1 VKISAYLFLYSFISC
16 SIACSHPATGIEG
29 LKANITRELQQQKGA
44 FSVAFKDLSSG
55 QELFLH
61 EHESFHAAS
70 TMKTPV
76 MIEIYRQSAA
86 GRFSLSD
93 SILIKNEFKSIADSS
108 LFRLDTADDSEL
120 ELYKH
125 LGEKRPIDSLLS
137 LMITRSSNL
146 STNLLIELAGAK
158 NVQQTMRELGAKDI
172 RVLRGVEDN
181 KAYEKGMNN
190 TVSAYDLALIFEKM
204 ARGELLSAAA
214 SKDMIRILLGQTF
227 NEIIPAQ
234 LPPEVRVAHKTGWFK
249 SVNHDGGIVF
259 LPDGRKYV
267 LVLLSKNVEKD
278 ADAVAALAGVSKSV
292 YDFEMRHKK

>member
-1 VKISAYLFLYSFISC
+1 MKIPPYLLLYLIIC
-16 SIACSHPATGIEG
+16 GSIACNQPASRIEA
-29 LKANITRELQQQKGA
+29 LKAHITRELEQQKGA
-44 FSVAFKDLSSG
+44 FAVAFKDLGNG
-55 QELFLH
+55 QEFFLH

-76 MIEIYRQSAA
+76 MIEIYKQSAA
-86 GRFSLSD
+86 GRLSLSD
-93 SILIKNEFKSIADSS
+93 SILIKNEFRSIADRS
-108 LFRLDTADDSEL
+108 LFSLDTADDSEL

-125 LGEKRPIDSLLS
+125 LGEKRPIDSLLT

-146 STNLLIELAGAK
+146 STNLLIELVGAK

-214 SKDMIRILLGQTF
+214 SKDMVRILLGQTF

-234 LPPEVRVAHKTGWFK
+234 LPAEVKVAHKTGWFK

-278 ADAVAALAGVSKSV
+278 ADAVAALARVSKIV
-292 YDFEMRHKK
+292 YDYEIRNKE